1 MDRGGQSG
9 RGDDVGRGGRRTDG
23 AVRLGEIARQVMSG
37 RITPQQARFGGVA
50 DAWSEIVPQE
60 LYEHCEIVDLT
71 GGELKVKVDS
81 SAYMYELQ
89 LCGSELLEE
98 LRRQCPRARLK
109 GIKFVAG

>member
-1 MDRGGQSG
+1 MDRSEQSG
-9 RGDDVGRGGRRTDG
+9 RGDVERGEQQTDE
-23 AVRLGEIARQVMSG
+23 AVRLGEIARQVMSD

-50 DAWSEIVPQE
+50 DAWSEVVPQG

-109 GIKFVAG
+109 EIKFVAG

>member
-1 MDRGGQSG
+1 M
-9 RGDDVGRGGRRTDG
+9 TDK
-23 AVRLGEIARQVMSG
+23 
-37 RITPQQARFGGVA
+37 ITPQQARFDGVA
-50 DAWSEIVPQE
+50 EAWCEIVPQE
-60 LYEHCEIVDLT
+60 LYEHCEIIALT
-71 GGELKVKVDS
+71 GGELKVRVDS